1 LDASTVVIQVRDGV
15 VIDRD
20 SHTAAEGL
28 KYDYETVVAGTKFRI
43 FFDLENPTLADEA
56 LFGAALFEWADGST
70 LGGFTSRGLGRFHL
84 EKIEIF
90 GVDME
95 NPEERVRYLTSP
107 DPARR
112 WTNRG
117 SWESY
122 FGEKIQQHL
131 QTKQ

>member
-1 LDASTVVIQVRDGV
+1 V

-43 FFDLENPTLADEA
+43 FFDLENPTLSDEA

-84 EKIEIF
+84 EEIKVF
-90 GVDME
+90 GVDLE
-95 NPEERVRYLTSP
+95 NAEERVRYLTSP
-107 DPARR
+107 DPPRR

-117 SWESY
+117 PWDVY
-122 FGEKIQQHL
+122 FGQRIQQHL
-131 QTKQ
+131 QTRQ